1 MCIEVLSSAIT
12 LESLRSSLQYFLFF
26 FFFFFNSIHV
36 QECSLSEWCLRE
48 SWVFLC
54 LLTTNGGQR
63 NKVNNNKKKFSG
75 KKPGKKKK
83 KTTRQH
89 GSPTD
94 GQKQCWDRGRWWWEG
109 ISPSSV
115 RGNHCVHLCVSPPT
129 CPATLR
135 STASHLSRALIASF
149 SLTSKAHKPCG
160 PL

>member
-12 LESLRSSLQYFLFF
+12 LESLRSSLQYFL

-83 KTTRQH
+83 KNHQTTRLSYRRTKAVLGQRSMMV
-89 GSPTD
+89 GGDKSVFCQGEPLRPSVCQPT
-94 GQKQCWDRGRWWWEG
+94 
-109 ISPSSV
+109 
-115 RGNHCVHLCVSPPT
+115 
-129 CPATLR
+129 
-135 STASHLSRALIASF
+135 HLSSHPALNGV
-149 SLTSKAHKPCG
+149 SLEQSLNSLVLADFKGT
-160 PL
+160 